1 MTEATAV
8 AAGALLLLGAVAV
21 FALSVRVGILVGR
34 RMDRVLEA
42 RQAADGIPSDQK
54 PDVVD
59 EVGVD
64 D

>member
-1 MTEATAV
+1 VTEATAV